1 MTSNQTATT
10 RQDETPAIR
19 AVSQDELRL
28 AGGGNEIQV
37 PIKVKH
43 NL

>member
-1 MTSNQTATT
+1 MTSKQTATT
-10 RQDETPAIR
+10 RQDETPVIR
-19 AVSQDELRL
+19 AVSEDELRL
-28 AGGGNEIQV
+28 AGGGSGIVV

>member
-1 MTSNQTATT
+1 MTSNQSATI
-10 RQDETPAIR
+10 RQDETPVIR

-28 AGGGNEIQV
+28 AGGGIQV